1 MGTVG
6 RDKRF
11 LRTSIK
17 VAAMNG
23 NIRAGN
29 LFGIPFYVNPSWFLV
44 LGLVTLTYG
53 NGLSAQFPT
62 LSGGV
67 SLFLGLVTAL
77 LLFASVVAHELGHSF
92 VALRQG
98 IQVDSITLFL
108 FGGLASLERESD
120 TPAGAFWVAIAGPLV
135 SFLLFGVAAIVGGSL
150 QLAGPAGSIL
160 RLLAYVNLTLAIFN
174 LIPGLPLDGGNIL
187 KAAVWKLTGNPFKGV
202 KIASRVGQFF
212 GWAAIASG
220 VLPFIISGSLGN
232 IWNVLIGS
240 FLLQNA
246 GRSAQHARVHE
257 QFEGLTAADAVTP
270 NGPIVLGRF
279 SLREF
284 ADKLIFSRSNNWQKF
299 LAVDDEGNL
308 LGEIAV
314 DDLKTVPND
323 RWASTQVSD
332 LVKPV
337 EVSKTIDSEKPLL
350 DVVKLLEQDRLSSLA
365 VIRDNG
371 VLVGLLEKDS
381 ILNLF
386 RRRGQASL
394 T

>member
-1 MGTVG
+1 
-6 RDKRF
+6 
-11 LRTSIK
+11 
-17 VAAMNG
+17 MNG

-62 LSGGV
+62 LAGGV
-67 SLFLGLVTAL
+67 SLILGLVTAL

-98 IQVDSITLFL
+98 IQVNSITLFL
-108 FGGLASLERESD
+108 FGGLANLEKESD

-135 SFLLFGVAAIVGGSL
+135 SFLLFGVAAIVGESL
-150 QLAGPAGSIL
+150 QLTGPSGSIL
-160 RLLAYVNLTLAIFN
+160 GLLAYVNLTLAIFN

-187 KAAVWKLTGNPFKGV
+187 KAAVWQLTGNPFKGV

-246 GRSAQHARVHE
+246 GRSAQYASVRE

-270 NGPIVLGRF
+270 NGPIVLGRL

-284 ADKLIFSRSNNWQKF
+284 ADKLIFRRRSNWQRF
-299 LAVDDEGNL
+299 LAVDEAGNL

-314 DDLKTVPND
+314 DDLKTIPND
-323 RWASTQVSD
+323 RWASTQVCD
-332 LVKPV
+332 LAKPV
-337 EVSKTIDSEKPLL
+337 EVSKTIDAEKPLL
-350 DVVKLLEQDRLSSLA
+350 DVVKLLEQDRLLSLA

-386 RRRGQASL
+386 NRRGQASPA
-394 T
+394 